1 MNYMGLNVG
10 SQSYVENSDVIKP
23 VNILLSFQSC
33 SMIGLRLALVVV
45 ASEFFTIAAHA
56 TCVCQCVEGRL
67 LPRCT
72 SSSDIPPV
80 CPMSVCAM
88 TPPSIAPPMQV
99 PPVGGSQCSRR
110 QVLKVVSRIFRTF
123 IMRQLRFQVA
133 AVDRVAAY
141 SCSIWPTTLFR
152 RCAVVALPPG

>member
-1 MNYMGLNVG
+1 MTLNYVGLNVG
-10 SQSYVENSDVIKP
+10 SQSYLENSDVIKL

-45 ASEFFTIAAHA
+45 ASEFFTFAAHA

-72 SSSDIPPV
+72 SNSDIPPV

-110 QVLKVVSRIFRTF
+110 QVLNPATRRYESRVV
-123 IMRQLRFQVA
+123 
-133 AVDRVAAY
+133 
-141 SCSIWPTTLFR
+141 CN
-152 RCAVVALPPG
+152 